1 MIKHKIKKMF
11 SNATVRDEREHYFI
25 FKKGVAI
32 MEFNERYYIW
42 ENGLWKRRI
51 DKIERFQQNTEKI
64 ENAINETL
72 DRQQQPL
79 FDYDW
84 SSIQNYNPVT
94 NVSQKANNIIKP
106 LPDDF
111 SLFESMF
118 GRFDFI
124 EILYESLI
132 IAIIIVLFGV
142 AIGLLYRW
150 LKLKLIQKGVL
161 KNEN

>member
-1 MIKHKIKKMF
+1 
-11 SNATVRDEREHYFI
+11 
-25 FKKGVAI
+25 

-72 DRQQQPL
+72 NRQQQPL

-94 NVSQKANNIIKP
+94 NVSQKTNNIIKP

-118 GRFDFI
+118 GGIDFI
-124 EILYESLI
+124 NVLYESLI

>member
-1 MIKHKIKKMF
+1 
-11 SNATVRDEREHYFI
+11 
-25 FKKGVAI
+25 

-51 DKIERFQQNTEKI
+51 DKIERFHQNTEKI

-72 DRQQQPL
+72 NRQQQPL

-106 LPDDF
+106 LSDDF

-118 GRFDFI
+118 GGFDFI
-124 EILYESLI
+124 NILYESLI

>member
-1 MIKHKIKKMF
+1 
-11 SNATVRDEREHYFI
+11 
-25 FKKGVAI
+25 

-72 DRQQQPL
+72 DRQQPL

-118 GRFDFI
+118 GGFDFI
-124 EILYESLI
+124 NILYESLI

-150 LKLKLIQKGVL
+150 LKLKLIQKGVI

>member
-1 MIKHKIKKMF
+1 
-11 SNATVRDEREHYFI
+11 
-25 FKKGVAI
+25 

-51 DKIERFQQNTEKI
+51 DKIERFHQNTEKI

-72 DRQQQPL
+72 NRQQQPL

-106 LPDDF
+106 LQDDF

-118 GRFDFI
+118 GGFDFI
-124 EILYESLI
+124 NILYESLI

-142 AIGLLYRW
+142 AIGLLYGW
-150 LKLKLIQKGVL
+150 LKLKLIQKGVF

>member
-1 MIKHKIKKMF
+1 
-11 SNATVRDEREHYFI
+11 
-25 FKKGVAI
+25 

-51 DKIERFQQNTEKI
+51 DKIERFHQNTEKI

-72 DRQQQPL
+72 NRQQQPL

-106 LPDDF
+106 LQDDF

-118 GRFDFI
+118 GGFNFI
-124 EILYESLI
+124 NILYESLI

-142 AIGLLYRW
+142 SIGLLYRW

>member
-1 MIKHKIKKMF
+1 
-11 SNATVRDEREHYFI
+11 
-25 FKKGVAI
+25 

-51 DKIERFQQNTEKI
+51 DKIERFQKNTEKI

-72 DRQQQPL
+72 NRQQQQL

-118 GRFDFI
+118 GGFDFI
-124 EILYESLI
+124 NILYESLI

>member
-1 MIKHKIKKMF
+1 
-11 SNATVRDEREHYFI
+11 
-25 FKKGVAI
+25 

-51 DKIERFQQNTEKI
+51 DKIERFHQNTEKI

-72 DRQQQPL
+72 NRQQKPL

-118 GRFDFI
+118 GGFDFI
-124 EILYESLI
+124 NILYESLI

>member
-1 MIKHKIKKMF
+1 
-11 SNATVRDEREHYFI
+11 
-25 FKKGVAI
+25 
-32 MEFNERYYIW
+32 MEFNEKYYIW
-42 ENGLWKRRI
+42 ENGLWKRKI
-51 DKIERFQQNTEKI
+51 DKIERFQRNTEKI

-72 DRQQQPL
+72 NRQQKPL

-118 GRFDFI
+118 GGFDFI
-124 EILYESLI
+124 NILYESLI

>member
-1 MIKHKIKKMF
+1 
-11 SNATVRDEREHYFI
+11 
-25 FKKGVAI
+25 
-32 MEFNERYYIW
+32 MEFNDRYYIW

-51 DKIERFQQNTEKI
+51 DKLSRFQQNTEKI

-72 DRQQQPL
+72 DRQKAPL

-84 SSIQNYNPVT
+84 SAMENYHPVT
-94 NVSQKANNIIKP
+94 NISQRANNIIQP

-111 SLFESMF
+111 SLLDSMF
-118 GRFDFI
+118 GSFDFVN
-124 EILYESLI
+124 ILYESLI

-150 LKLKLIQKGVL
+150 FRLKLIQKGVL
-161 KNEN
+161 KNED

>member
-1 MIKHKIKKMF
+1 
-11 SNATVRDEREHYFI
+11 
-25 FKKGVAI
+25 
-32 MEFNERYYIW
+32 MEFNEKYYIW

-94 NVSQKANNIIKP
+94 NISQKANNIIKP
-106 LPDDF
+106 LSDDF

-118 GRFDFI
+118 GGFDFI
-124 EILYESLI
+124 NILYESLI
-132 IAIIIVLFGV
+132 IAIIIVLFGI

>member
-1 MIKHKIKKMF
+1 
-11 SNATVRDEREHYFI
+11 
-25 FKKGVAI
+25 
-32 MEFNERYYIW
+32 MEFNEKYYIW
-42 ENGLWKRRI
+42 ENGLWKRKI
-51 DKIERFQQNTEKI
+51 DKIERFHQNTEKI

-72 DRQQQPL
+72 NRQQQPL

-106 LPDDF
+106 LTDDF

-118 GRFDFI
+118 GGIDFVNV
-124 EILYESLI
+124 LYESLI

>member
-1 MIKHKIKKMF
+1 
-11 SNATVRDEREHYFI
+11 
-25 FKKGVAI
+25 

-118 GRFDFI
+118 GGFDFI
-124 EILYESLI
+124 NILYESLI

-150 LKLKLIQKGVL
+150 LKLKLIQKGVI

>member
-1 MIKHKIKKMF
+1 
-11 SNATVRDEREHYFI
+11 
-25 FKKGVAI
+25 
-32 MEFNERYYIW
+32 MEFNEKYYIW
-42 ENGLWKRRI
+42 ENGLWKRKI
-51 DKIERFQQNTEKI
+51 DKIERFHQNTEKI

-72 DRQQQPL
+72 NRQQQPL

-94 NVSQKANNIIKP
+94 NVSQKANSIIKP

-118 GRFDFI
+118 GGIDFVNV
-124 EILYESLI
+124 LYESLI

>member
-1 MIKHKIKKMF
+1 
-11 SNATVRDEREHYFI
+11 
-25 FKKGVAI
+25 

-94 NVSQKANNIIKP
+94 NVSQKVNNIIKP

-118 GRFDFI
+118 GGFDFI
-124 EILYESLI
+124 NILYESLI

-142 AIGLLYRW
+142 GIGLLYRW

>member
-1 MIKHKIKKMF
+1 
-11 SNATVRDEREHYFI
+11 
-25 FKKGVAI
+25 

-51 DKIERFQQNTEKI
+51 DKIERFHQNTEKI

-72 DRQQQPL
+72 NRQQQPL

-94 NVSQKANNIIKP
+94 NVSQKANSIIKP

-118 GRFDFI
+118 GGIDFVNV
-124 EILYESLI
+124 LYESLV
-132 IAIIIVLFGV
+132 IAIIIVLFGI

>member
-1 MIKHKIKKMF
+1 
-11 SNATVRDEREHYFI
+11 
-25 FKKGVAI
+25 

-72 DRQQQPL
+72 NRQQQPL

-118 GRFDFI
+118 GGFDFI
-124 EILYESLI
+124 NILLLVILLPYLLQI
-132 IAIIIVLFGV
+132 IF
-142 AIGLLYRW
+142 
-150 LKLKLIQKGVL
+150 
-161 KNEN
+161 

>member
-1 MIKHKIKKMF
+1 
-11 SNATVRDEREHYFI
+11 
-25 FKKGVAI
+25 

-42 ENGLWKRRI
+42 ENWLWKRRI

-72 DRQQQPL
+72 NRQQQPL

-94 NVSQKANNIIKP
+94 NVSQKANSIIKP
-106 LPDDF
+106 LSDDF

-118 GRFDFI
+118 GGIDFVNV
-124 EILYESLI
+124 LYESLI
-132 IAIIIVLFGV
+132 ITIIIVLFGV

-161 KNEN
+161 KNENWKYCFRRNNDYIF

>member
-1 MIKHKIKKMF
+1 
-11 SNATVRDEREHYFI
+11 
-25 FKKGVAI
+25 

-51 DKIERFQQNTEKI
+51 DKIERFHQNTEKI
-64 ENAINETL
+64 ENTINETL
-72 DRQQQPL
+72 NRQQKPL

-118 GRFDFI
+118 GEFDFI
-124 EILYESLI
+124 NILYESLI

>member
-1 MIKHKIKKMF
+1 
-11 SNATVRDEREHYFI
+11 
-25 FKKGVAI
+25 

-51 DKIERFQQNTEKI
+51 DKIERFHQNTEKI

-72 DRQQQPL
+72 NRQQQPL

-106 LPDDF
+106 LQDDF

-118 GRFDFI
+118 GGFDFI
-124 EILYESLI
+124 NILYESLI
-132 IAIIIVLFGV
+132 IAIIVVLFGV

>member
-1 MIKHKIKKMF
+1 
-11 SNATVRDEREHYFI
+11 
-25 FKKGVAI
+25 

-51 DKIERFQQNTEKI
+51 DKIERFHQNTEKI

-72 DRQQQPL
+72 NRQQQPL

-106 LPDDF
+106 LSDDF

-118 GRFDFI
+118 GGFDFI
-124 EILYESLI
+124 NILYESLI

-150 LKLKLIQKGVL
+150 LKLKLIQKGVF

>member
-1 MIKHKIKKMF
+1 
-11 SNATVRDEREHYFI
+11 
-25 FKKGVAI
+25 

-72 DRQQQPL
+72 NRQQQPL

-106 LPDDF
+106 LSDDF

-118 GRFDFI
+118 GGFDFI
-124 EILYESLI
+124 NILYESLI
-132 IAIIIVLFGV
+132 IAIIIVLFRV

-150 LKLKLIQKGVL
+150 LKLKLIQKGVI

>member
-1 MIKHKIKKMF
+1 MSITSFLK
-11 SNATVRDEREHYFI
+11 REL
-25 FKKGVAI
+25 VI

-72 DRQQQPL
+72 NRQQQPL

-118 GRFDFI
+118 GGFDFI
-124 EILYESLI
+124 NILYESLI

>member
-1 MIKHKIKKMF
+1 
-11 SNATVRDEREHYFI
+11 
-25 FKKGVAI
+25 

-72 DRQQQPL
+72 NRQQQPL

-94 NVSQKANNIIKP
+94 NVSQKPNNIIKP

-118 GRFDFI
+118 GGFDFI
-124 EILYESLI
+124 NILYESLV

-142 AIGLLYRW
+142 SIGLLYRW

>member
-1 MIKHKIKKMF
+1 
-11 SNATVRDEREHYFI
+11 
-25 FKKGVAI
+25 

-72 DRQQQPL
+72 NRQQQPL

-84 SSIQNYNPVT
+84 TSIQNYNPVT

-106 LPDDF
+106 LPYDF

-118 GRFDFI
+118 GGIDFVN
-124 EILYESLI
+124 ILYESLI
-132 IAIIIVLFGV
+132 IAIIIILFGV
-142 AIGLLYRW
+142 AIGLLYKW

>member
-1 MIKHKIKKMF
+1 
-11 SNATVRDEREHYFI
+11 
-25 FKKGVAI
+25 

-51 DKIERFQQNTEKI
+51 DKIERFRQNTEKI

-72 DRQQQPL
+72 NRQQQPL

-118 GRFDFI
+118 GEIDFI
-124 EILYESLI
+124 NILYESLI

-142 AIGLLYRW
+142 AIGLLYKW
-150 LKLKLIQKGVL
+150 LRLKLIQKGVL

>member
-1 MIKHKIKKMF
+1 
-11 SNATVRDEREHYFI
+11 
-25 FKKGVAI
+25 

-72 DRQQQPL
+72 NRQQQPL

-94 NVSQKANNIIKP
+94 NNQIYKKRHDLCN
-106 LPDDF
+106 L
-111 SLFESMF
+111 LFHNPYF
-118 GRFDFI
+118 GTPHIF
-124 EILYESLI
+124 L
-132 IAIIIVLFGV
+132 V
-142 AIGLLYRW
+142 ALSALSWYHHYRTTVR
-150 LKLKLIQKGVL
+150 L
-161 KNEN
+161 EE

>member
-1 MIKHKIKKMF
+1 
-11 SNATVRDEREHYFI
+11 
-25 FKKGVAI
+25 
-32 MEFNERYYIW
+32 MEFNEKYYIW

-72 DRQQQPL
+72 NRQQQPL

-94 NVSQKANNIIKP
+94 NVSQKANSIIKP
-106 LPDDF
+106 LSDDF

-118 GRFDFI
+118 GGIDFVNV
-124 EILYESLI
+124 LYESLI
-132 IAIIIVLFGV
+132 ITIIIVLFGV
-142 AIGLLYRW
+142 AIGLLCRW

>member
-1 MIKHKIKKMF
+1 
-11 SNATVRDEREHYFI
+11 
-25 FKKGVAI
+25 

-51 DKIERFQQNTEKI
+51 DKIERFHQNTEKI

-72 DRQQQPL
+72 NRQQQPL

-106 LPDDF
+106 LQDDF

-118 GRFDFI
+118 GGFDFI
-124 EILYESLI
+124 NILYESLI

-150 LKLKLIQKGVL
+150 LKLKLIQKGVF

>member
-1 MIKHKIKKMF
+1 
-11 SNATVRDEREHYFI
+11 
-25 FKKGVAI
+25 

-51 DKIERFQQNTEKI
+51 DKIERFHQNTEKI

-72 DRQQQPL
+72 NRQQQPL

-106 LPDDF
+106 LPYDF

-118 GRFDFI
+118 GGFDFI
-124 EILYESLI
+124 NILYESLI

-150 LKLKLIQKGVL
+150 LKLKLIQKGVF

>member
-1 MIKHKIKKMF
+1 
-11 SNATVRDEREHYFI
+11 
-25 FKKGVAI
+25 

-51 DKIERFQQNTEKI
+51 DKIERFHQNTEKI

-72 DRQQQPL
+72 NRQQQPL

-106 LPDDF
+106 LQDDF

-118 GRFDFI
+118 GGFDFI
-124 EILYESLI
+124 NILYESLI

>member
-1 MIKHKIKKMF
+1 
-11 SNATVRDEREHYFI
+11 
-25 FKKGVAI
+25 

-42 ENGLWKRRI
+42 ENGLWKRKI
-51 DKIERFQQNTEKI
+51 DKIERFHQNTEKI

-72 DRQQQPL
+72 NRQQQPL

-94 NVSQKANNIIKP
+94 NVSQKANSIIKP

-118 GRFDFI
+118 GEFDFI
-124 EILYESLI
+124 NILYESLV

>member
-1 MIKHKIKKMF
+1 
-11 SNATVRDEREHYFI
+11 
-25 FKKGVAI
+25 
-32 MEFNERYYIW
+32 MEFNEKYYIW
-42 ENGLWKRRI
+42 ENGLWKRKI
-51 DKIERFQQNTEKI
+51 DKIERFHQNTEKI

-72 DRQQQPL
+72 NRQQQPL

-111 SLFESMF
+111 LLFESMF
-118 GRFDFI
+118 GGFDFI
-124 EILYESLI
+124 NILYESLI
-132 IAIIIVLFGV
+132 IAIIIVLFGI

>member
-1 MIKHKIKKMF
+1 
-11 SNATVRDEREHYFI
+11 
-25 FKKGVAI
+25 
-32 MEFNERYYIW
+32 MEFNEKYYIW

-106 LPDDF
+106 LQDDF

-118 GRFDFI
+118 GGFDFI
-124 EILYESLI
+124 NILYESLI

-150 LKLKLIQKGVL
+150 LKLKLIQKGVF

>member
-1 MIKHKIKKMF
+1 
-11 SNATVRDEREHYFI
+11 
-25 FKKGVAI
+25 

-72 DRQQQPL
+72 NRQQQPL

-118 GRFDFI
+118 GRIDFVNV
-124 EILYESLI
+124 LYESLI